1 MNDFAPIYAGLKA
14 VLFDM
19 DGVLTHNARFHEQAW
34 QESASREYGVQI
46 EEGSLV
52 IHAGHTWEILQK
64 LLGGPVSR
72 EESRRF
78 HDLKEARYREL
89 ARGNLTPTPG
99 LHLYLHWLKQRGL
112 KLALVTGS
120 DQINARFV
128 LESLGVQDAFDL
140 KVTAEHFQAGK
151 PSPECYVLALNK
163 LGLTPDQVLV
173 HEDSPG
179 GVQAAVGAG
188 CRVIALATTT
198 TVQNLLQNGATWT
211 IRDFEDLLSRLL
223 PDFQQVQLH

>member
-1 MNDFAPIYAGLKA
+1 MNEFVPIYAGLKA

-19 DGVLTHNARFHEQAW
+19 DGVLTHNAQFHKQAW
-34 QESASREYGVQI
+34 RECAGQEYGVLI

-72 EESRRF
+72 EEVRRF
-78 HDLKEARYREL
+78 HDLKEHRYREL
-89 ARGNLTPTPG
+89 ARGNLTPVPG
-99 LHLYLHWLKQRGL
+99 LHRYLEWLKEQNL

-128 LESLGVQDAFDL
+128 LESLGVEEVFDL

-163 LGLTPDQVLV
+163 LGLTPGQVLV

-179 GVQAAVGAG
+179 GVQAATGAG
-188 CRVIALATTT
+188 CRVMALETTT
-198 TVQNLLQNGATWT
+198 SARNLLQHGARWT
-211 IRDFEDLLSRLL
+211 IPDFETLLSSLQAT
-223 PDFQQVQLH
+223 PVQAH